1 MSLYPSCT
9 SFLGTFLN
17 VFSFSVKKLS
27 QTYGYNSRIKKK
39 KKETRAEGEEKKIQ
53 PLIFCT
59 TIDGEVNIIQ
69 PTEMPRLRLRRSC
82 LWC

>member
-1 MSLYPSCT
+1 MATIPE
-9 SFLGTFLN
+9 F
-17 VFSFSVKKLS
+17 
-27 QTYGYNSRIKKK
+27 K

-82 LWC
+82 LWCWIDRSEPTGPFTLLWKKTFLVRIPKMGG